1 MAGQPQRPPRVALLD
16 SGCGLLPTAGW
27 LRHLRPDLALDLYLD
42 PEGMPWGSKASSWIV
57 DRVLDTGRLAVE
69 RGADAIV
76 VPCNTASVTAVVPL
90 REALEPDRP
99 VVATVPAVKPAG
111 ATGLPFAVW
120 ATERTTGSE
129 YQADLLARFAAPGQA
144 ESVACP
150 GLATAVEHADAD
162 AVREAVAYAAARTPA
177 RARSV
182 VLGCTHYP
190 LVVEEILAALPPGT
204 GLHDSSRAVAG
215 QALRRLGL
223 PEDPTA
229 GPAEVRVHLGGE
241 EGALPPSALAYPIG
255 RALARG
261 GRISRAEL
269 PTTDETLLGTR
280 PDTAEQPAL
289 RGA

>member
-1 MAGQPQRPPRVALLD
+1 MAGQPQRPQRVALLD

-57 DRVLDTGRLAVE
+57 DRVVGTGRRAVE

-120 ATERTTGSE
+120 ATERTTGSA
-129 YQADLLARFAAPGQA
+129 YQADLVARFAAPGQA

-150 GLATAVEHADAD
+150 GLATAVEHADAA

-177 RARSV
+177 RCRSV

-223 PEDPTA
+223 PEDPSA
-229 GPAEVRVHLGGE
+229 EPAEVRVHLGGE
-241 EGALPPSALAYPIG
+241 EGPLPPAALAYPIG

-261 GRISRAEL
+261 GRIARAEL

-289 RGA
+289 RGV